1 MACDSYL
8 MLQYA
13 SCAKV
18 YALIDVGWL
27 AVVYVQDGE
36 DMVGDPNK
44 WAVRA
49 IIASVVFAS
58 GFAATKSIVE
68 TNISFEDST
77 AGLLEQQEDTS
88 NAEDDD
94 RDGDGL
100 VDRLEEKLGTDP
112 DNPDTDGD
120 GLSDSA
126 EYFSGLDPLDG

>member
-1 MACDSYL
+1 MD
-8 MLQYA
+8 A

-18 YALIDVGWL
+18 YALIDVGRL
-27 AVVYVQDGE
+27 AVLCMQHGE
-36 DMVGDPNK
+36 HMVSDPNK

-58 GFAATKSIVE
+58 AFAATKPIVE

-77 AGLLEQQEDTS
+77 AGLQEQIDDTS
-88 NAEDDD
+88 NANDDD

-100 VDRLEEKLGTDP
+100 VDRLEDKLGTDP

-126 EYFSGLDPLDG
+126 EYFSGLDLSLIHI